1 MRYEVTK
8 AWQGVSAGDVIET
21 DSLHDALKPN
31 VRELPEKPAE
41 EKTLEVA
48 TPRRGRP
55 PKEKD
60 EE

>member
-1 MRYEVTK
+1 MRYEVTIPWHGK
-8 AWQGVSAGDVIET
+8 IKGDIIET
-21 DSLHDALKPN
+21 DTLHDALKSN

-55 PKEKD
+55 PKDKD
-60 EE
+60 D

>member
-8 AWQGVSAGDVIET
+8 AWQGVSVGDVVET
-21 DSLHDALKPN
+21 DTLHDALKPN
-31 VRELPEKPAE
+31 VRELPEKPVE

-55 PKEKD
+55 PKESA
-60 EE
+60 E